1 MDLTRDLVKVWF
13 PRPWSTRSTQWPRI
27 DREGAKQPK
36 MPTMDDQPSFCGRQ
50 MTPSP
55 SSHSLLFGPLQRR
68 QLLPL
73 FRAAMFVS
81 VSQTI
86 SGHSI
91 RRRREERKE
100 GAAAVTAK
108 IAREPL
114 DLERRRANRKK
125 ARVHSSIL
133 STHLCRLKYSIWL
146 L

>member
-1 MDLTRDLVKVWF
+1 MTWSKSWF

-27 DREGAKQPK
+27 KREGAKQPK

-55 SSHSLLFGPLQRR
+55 PSLSPLRSSS
-68 QLLPL
+68 
-73 FRAAMFVS
+73 ATTIV
-81 VSQTI
+81 TII
-86 SGHSI
+86 SGCNVCFSQSNNF
-91 RRRREERKE
+91 RSFNQTKE

-125 ARVHSSIL
+125 ARVYTPQYCQHIYVDSNIASGSCKL
-133 STHLCRLKYSIWL
+133 PPNPSKL
-146 L
+146 